1 MYSSSLVLEPY
12 IILKSQ
18 QIILRTRINFFQVFF
33 ESLVLTSDSVFW
45 QRLAKDIYPVPL
57 KDTSEHFWDLPL
69 ELVIYHS
76 RTTKNECIQPPYI
89 LSVWARS
96 HFLLL
101 FSKFIVSPQ
110 YLPKSN
116 MFPTSHPFHLE
127 KNDKNGSA
135 WDFNLLNF
143 LNVNKS
149 LFLPPLPPH
158 LFLCLFCNRAIYWT
172 FCKNPISAADQK
184 LNSHSASWFV
194 V

>member
-1 MYSSSLVLEPY
+1 MYQLLPGSFWVSCTDIWLW
-12 IILKSQ
+12 
-18 QIILRTRINFFQVFF
+18 
-33 ESLVLTSDSVFW
+33 VFW

-96 HFLLL
+96 HFLLP

-184 LNSHSASWFV
+184 LNSHSTSWFV